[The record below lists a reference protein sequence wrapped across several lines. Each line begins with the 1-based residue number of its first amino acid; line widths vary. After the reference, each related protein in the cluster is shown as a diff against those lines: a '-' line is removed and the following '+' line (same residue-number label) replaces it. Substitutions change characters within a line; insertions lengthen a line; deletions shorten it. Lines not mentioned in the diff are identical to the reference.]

1 MRYFLLVAFLL
12 QLFGCIKDASETSE
26 FVRLEG
32 KEFYQKD
39 EPFYPLILNY
49 VVGFYYVEGHFVLG
63 PSMDYDIPNKIEW
76 DTKDSMLSHMN
87 AHFQMIKDMGF
98 NTVRIMDLHKL
109 NYHKFHPSAAL
120 LYHVGDTSHYFKLD
134 KEVNDFRSALKDLGT
149 VAKKHEL
156 KLLITLPRPREQDV
170 FNRTRRRFIKEILV
184 AYKNEP
190 TVFAYDFFNEP
201 LYFDNAEFLEDNSP
215 TAYSNI
221 LRTKLEAKRLSTEW
235 DKLMQAYAPNQLS
248 TLSLAEPIEVL
259 EWDAS
264 LMDVDFISIHTYNP
278 LRVPNEIYWY
288 GKYLD
293 KPWIVSET
301 ALPAD
306 NDSIRYDLMTEF
318 MRASY
323 QSAINCGAS
332 GYGWWQYQE
341 TFWGHSE
348 FNFTG
353 LIAINGINKN
363 TKGQR
368 IIGTPKPAA
377 NSFRRI
383 VEETK
388 KEECKCAVNYQNM
401 LGYSN
406 YLHLG
411 KVVDKESGD
420 PIKGAVVR
428 GYLKDWSNGI
438 NTYTDG
444 NGDFELYSNDT
455 LLHFEVSAFGKEKF
469 GQSYNIQYLIADTQ
483 KEIND
488 KVRKLSYEQISFLD
502 FYDDKSQS
510 EIISTNS
517 IFNFNKS
524 AFQQYVFKALVP
536 VIELEKTE
544 VENE

>member
-1 MRYFLLVAFLL
+1 MRFLLLVGIFIQLL
-12 QLFGCIKDASETSE
+12 ACSKRNSSTSE

-32 KEFYQKD
+32 KDFYQK
-39 EPFYPLILNY
+39 EAPFYPLILNY
-49 VVGFYYVEGHFVLG
+49 VVGFYYVEDHFVLG

-76 DTKDSMLSHMN
+76 ETKDSMMSHID

-98 NTVRIMDLHKL
+98 NTIRIMDLHKL

-120 LYHVGDTSHYFKLD
+120 LYHVEDTSHYFKLD
-134 KEVNDFRSALKDLGT
+134 KQIEDFRMALSDLLE
-149 VAKKHEL
+149 VSKKHEL

-170 FNRTRRRFIKEILV
+170 YNRIRKRYIKEILS
-184 AYKNEP
+184 AYSDEP

-221 LRTKLEAKRLSTEW
+221 QRTKQEAKRLSEEW
-235 DKLMQAYAPNQLS
+235 AEIMQKYAPNQLS

-264 LMDVDFISIHTYNP
+264 LLDVDFISIHTYNP

-288 GKYLD
+288 GKYLE
-293 KPWIVSET
+293 KPWVISET
-301 ALPAD
+301 SLPAD
-306 NDSIRYDLMTEF
+306 NDSINYEMMSEF

-323 QSAINCGAS
+323 QSALNCGAS

-348 FNFTG
+348 FNHTG
-353 LIAINGINKN
+353 LIAINGINQN
-363 TKGQR
+363 SKGQR

-377 NSFRRI
+377 YLLKEIFS
-383 VEETK
+383 ETK
-388 KEECKCAVNYQNM
+388 KEKCECAVNYQNM

-411 KVVDKESGD
+411 KVIDKESGE
-420 PIKGAVVR
+420 PIEGAVVR

-438 NTYTDG
+438 NTFTDE
-444 NGDFELYSNDT
+444 NGIYKLYSNDT
-455 LLHFEVSAFGKEKF
+455 LHFFEVSAFGKDKY
-469 GQSYNIQYLIADTQ
+469 GHSYNVTYKKENLQI
-483 KEIND
+483 EINE
-488 KVRKLSYEQISFLD
+488 KTRKQKYEQISFLD
-502 FYDDKSQS
+502 FYDKKSQS
-510 EIISTNS
+510 EVVLTES
-517 IFNFNKS
+517 IFNFNES
-524 AFQQYVFKALVP
+524 AFNKHVYKADIP
-536 VIELEKTE
+536 DIALESLKYDY
-544 VENE
+544 